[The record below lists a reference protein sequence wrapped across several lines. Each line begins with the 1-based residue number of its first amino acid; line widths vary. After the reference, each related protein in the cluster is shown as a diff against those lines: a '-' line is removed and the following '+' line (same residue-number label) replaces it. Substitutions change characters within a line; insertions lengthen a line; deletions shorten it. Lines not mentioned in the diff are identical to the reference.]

1 MRLSRGRRRKSSGP
15 RISNQRSST
24 GCTLVKKRWPPM
36 SKRQPSR
43 SAVRLIPP
51 TTVSASS
58 TVEVTPRLFNM
69 YAAVRP
75 AGPAPMMSTLGAD
88 RSPAAGAGCSV
99 DSVVMQ
105 RLRTGGQ
112 GGPAASCAPGPEH
125 DSVRASAPDL
135 PIPRLGHVDPEEA
148 EDAVPDQPGR
158 RQREHR
164 PLYVGPL
171 RDERDREHEREG
183 AHRVALDRVK
193 VAGRQ
198 V

>member
-1 MRLSRGRRRKSSGP
+1 MRLRRGRRRKSSGP

-58 TVEVTPRLFNM
+58 TVEVTPRLFSM

-75 AGPAPMMSTLGAD
+75 AGPAPTITTLGAA
-88 RSPAAGAGCSV
+88 SPLGALAVVGRV

-112 GGPAASCAPGPEH
+112 GGPAPRAHPGPENA
-125 DSVRASAPDL
+125 SVRGSTPDPPTAPS
-135 PIPRLGHVDPEEA
+135 RHVDPEEA

-158 RQREHR
+158 RRHEHR
-164 PLYVGPL
+164 PLHVGSAG
-171 RDERDREHEREG
+171 DERDREHEREG
-183 AHRVALDRVK
+183 AYRVA
-193 VAGRQ
+193 
-198 V
+198 